1 LSPLKQILALA
12 AAAGVLAAAAPVL
25 AAPPVVQPYA
35 WNTVEVLGGGFVSGV
50 VYHPTEKGLVYIRT
64 DIGGAYRL
72 DRTTNRWIALNDG
85 LKRADGQLAG
95 ALSLAVDP
103 GDPDR
108 LYMAAGEYTGQY
120 ARGGALLRSTDRGAT
135 WAKTELPVKIGG
147 NEDGRNT
154 GERLVVDPQK
164 GAVMF
169 LGAKDGLYRSADH
182 GETWSRVADF
192 PKVHVTLLAFDPVQ
206 KTATGETAIL
216 YAGIAT
222 PPKDGRVGGGL
233 LVSSDGGVS
242 WGLVNGQPK
251 GLIPHHLALDAKGR
265 IHVAY
270 GNGLGPND
278 VTNGA
283 VWTMDPDSGA
293 WTDITPVKPSGADV
307 FGYGGLSLDPAHPGV
322 ILVSTLDRWAAGDEV
337 FRSID
342 GGKSW
347 KPLREKSEHD
357 TGRATWVRSLEGKAG
372 RAMGH
377 WIGDI
382 DIDPTNPDEAI
393 YVTGYGLWRT
403 RNLTEADRS
412 GRTNWR
418 FDDEGLEET
427 VALELVSPPN
437 GASGGAPL
445 VSTIGDIGGFRHDD
459 LDSATNSRYF
469 EPHGGTNRGLD
480 FAELKPEVMVRTSDP
495 TPTAGFRSTDGGKT
509 WKPFASAPPRDA
521 HIHTG
526 RIALSADGARMV
538 WAMRNAPPYVSSD
551 NGKTWRPVQGVAAQ
565 DPKAGDRPDFTPAS
579 DRVNPSRFYL
589 YDAAQ
594 GAVLASTDGGET
606 FTVAAR
612 NLPNGRPLKAVP
624 GVEGEV
630 WLPTAQGL
638 MRSTNGGDSF
648 KAVSGVDEAGLV
660 AFGKAAPG
668 QSHPAV
674 FVWGKV
680 GGVEGVFRSDDVG
693 KTWVKLHDE
702 RWGFA
707 ELRAMSGDPNRF
719 GRVYLGVHGRGILYG
734 DPQATAS
741 SPTTH

>member
-1 LSPLKQILALA
+1 LSRFKSLLALA
-12 AAAGVLAAAAPVL
+12 AAAGVLAIAPPAL
-25 AAPPVVQPYA
+25 AAPPTVQPYG

-50 VYHPTEKGLVYIRT
+50 VYHPTQKGLVYIRT

-72 DRTTNRWIALNDG
+72 DRTANRWVALNDA

-103 GDPDR
+103 HDSNR
-108 LYMAAGEYTGQY
+108 LYMAAGEYTGPY

-154 GERLVVDPQK
+154 GERLMVDPAK
-164 GAVMF
+164 GAVLL

-182 GETWSRVADF
+182 GETWSRVEAF
-192 PKVHVTLLAFDPVQ
+192 PKVHVTLVAFDPVM
-206 KTATGETAIL
+206 KTKTGETAIV
-216 YAGIAT
+216 YAGFAST
-222 PPKDGRVGGGL
+222 SGGGL
-233 LVSSDGGVS
+233 LVSTDGGAT

-251 GLIPHHLALDAKGR
+251 GLVPHHLALDAKGAVY
-265 IHVAY
+265 VAY
-270 GNGLGPND
+270 GNGLGPNG
-278 VTNGA
+278 VTDGA
-283 VWTMDPDSGA
+283 VWKMDPDSGA
-293 WTDITPVKPSGADV
+293 WTDITPVKPSGSDV
-307 FGYGGLSLDPAHPGV
+307 FGYGGLSLDPAHPGTIV
-322 ILVSTLDRWAAGDEV
+322 VSTLDRWVMGDDV
-337 FRSID
+337 FRSTD

-347 KPLREKSEHD
+347 KALRETSEHD
-357 TGRATWVRSLEGKAG
+357 TGRAPWVRSLEAKAG

-403 RNLTEADRS
+403 KDLTEADRS
-412 GRTNWR
+412 GRTRWR

-427 VALELVSPPN
+427 VALELVSPP
-437 GASGGAPL
+437 GLPL
-445 VSTIGDIGGFRHDD
+445 ISTIGDIGGFRHDD
-459 LDSATNSRYF
+459 LDTAANSRYF
-469 EPHGGTNRGLD
+469 DPHGGTNRGLD
-480 FAELKPEVMVRTSDP
+480 YAELRPDILVRTSDP

-509 WKPFASAPPRDA
+509 WTAFAASPPRDA

-526 RIALSADGARMV
+526 RIALSADGKRMV
-538 WAMRNAPPYVSSD
+538 WAMRNAAPYLSSD
-551 NGKTWRPVQGVAAQ
+551 DGKTWRPVQGVT
-565 DPKAGDRPDFTPAS
+565 KGERPDFTPAS
-579 DRVNPSRFYL
+579 DRVNPLRFYV

-594 GAVLASTDGGET
+594 GAVLASADGGET
-606 FTVAAR
+606 FNVTAR
-612 NLPNGRPLKAVP
+612 DLPNGRPLKAVP
-624 GVEGEV
+624 GIEGEL

-638 MRSTNGGDSF
+638 MRSTNGGESF
-648 KAVSGVDEAGLV
+648 KAVADVDDAGLV
-660 AFGKAAPG
+660 GFGKAAPG
-668 QSHPAV
+668 QTHPAV

-693 KTWVKLHDE
+693 KTWIKIHDE

-707 ELRAMSGDPNRF
+707 ELRAMTGDPNRF

-734 DPQATAS
+734 DPQTSTLAPAK
-741 SPTTH
+741 H